1 MTKDKINNNL
11 VYHNDLNCFT
21 FKNFKAVDYNLFFT
35 ICYYAS
41 QNIKTSKNIIPIS
54 LSFEQLRDF
63 LPQEKN
69 KKRFYENV
77 VEFALK
83 LNNLKTSNLTLDNEG
98 YRIYSVSSFFD
109 EIAVNEKEEK
119 IVFKIKEKWLDLI
132 VNVVR
137 EYTILDL
144 RNFCKISNK
153 YTKNLY
159 RYLSQWQG
167 TGEFI
172 IPFEK
177 FNLLLDIPAS
187 YDIDKIEQRIIF
199 PSIKLF
205 KENNYFKNLEYIK
218 EKDKTKQGQGGQVT
232 TFTFT
237 FDIPEERK
245 DKTLAL
251 NKKWGRRRKTEN
263 IIPPPPTK
271 RERIEVSF

>member
-1 MTKDKINNNL
+1 MRKIKEKRSDSL
-11 VYHNDLNCFT
+11 IYHNDLNCFT
-21 FKNFKAVDYNLFFT
+21 FKNFKSVDYNLFFT

-41 QNIKTSKNIIPIS
+41 KNIKSTKNIIPIS

-77 VEFALK
+77 VAFAVK
-83 LNNLKTSNLTLDNEG
+83 LNNLKTSNYFLDNEG

-109 EIAVNEKEEK
+109 EITVNEKEEN
-119 IVFKIKEKWLDLI
+119 IIFKIKEKWLNLI
-132 VNVVR
+132 VNVVK
-137 EYTILDL
+137 EYTIVDL
-144 RNFCKISNK
+144 KTFCKISNK

-159 RYLSQWQG
+159 RYLSQWQS

-177 FNLLLDIPAS
+177 FNILLDIPAS
-187 YDIDKIEQRIIF
+187 YDIEKIEKRIIF

-205 KENNYFKNLEYIK
+205 KDNNYFKNLEYIK
-218 EKDKTKQGQGGQVT
+218 EKDKTKQGRGGQVT

-237 FDIPEERK
+237 YDIPEERK
-245 DKTLAL
+245 EKML
-251 NKKWGRRRKTEN
+251 NLGKRWGRKMKSEN
-263 IIPPPPTK
+263 TNPPPLLK
-271 RERIEVSF
+271 GRQY